1 MRRFTT
7 YMTAFVAA
15 LALAVTAMAQVRGTG
30 RLGGQIFD
38 KATGKPIANAT
49 ITVSLPSGNTQPIVS
64 TSDKNG
70 RWSALGL
77 VNGLWNVD
85 ITAPGYQTSRGTAN
99 VSEIQRLP
107 PIKTE
112 MNPEVK
118 QEAAVAT
125 PQNPLVPKEAV
136 DAINEAQD
144 LMKIKAGD
152 MTTDATPHAA
162 TAADVKAN
170 AGKAAADL
178 ERALPM
184 IPADND
190 KLKPVRV
197 QVQEVMAQAYYKAG
211 DLPHAIS
218 TLEKLNTS
226 DPWSTPDANQSQRQI
241 LLANLYLE
249 GGQLDQAKGILDK
262 LPPSAI
268 TDPTVYTNVGIL
280 FLNKKNPTDA
290 VTYFTKAVDL
300 DPKREETYYYRGL
313 AHAQLKHTAEAR
325 ADFQQVI
332 TLAPDSGDAK
342 DAKQMLDALP
352 KK

>member
-15 LALAVTAMAQVRGTG
+15 LALAVTATAQVRGTG
-30 RLGGQIFD
+30 RLGGQVVD
-38 KATGKPIANAT
+38 KTTGKPIANAT
-49 ITVSLPSGNTQPIVS
+49 VTCSLPNGSTQPLV
-64 TSDKNG
+64 TTTDKNG

-77 VNGLWNVD
+77 TNGLWNID
-85 ITAPGYQTSRGTAN
+85 ITAAGYQTSRGTAN
-99 VSEIQRLP
+99 VSEIERLP
-107 PIKTE
+107 PIKTQ
-112 MNPEVK
+112 MNPEEK
-118 QEAAVAT
+118 QEAAAAPVT
-125 PQNPLVPKEAV
+125 QSPLIPKEGV
-136 DAINEAQD
+136 DAIDEAQA
-144 LMKIKAGD
+144 LLKVKVGD
-152 MTTDATPHAA
+152 PNATGGTV
-162 TAADVKAN
+162 TAADVKEDSA
-170 AGKAAADL
+170 KAAAYL
-178 ERALPM
+178 EKALPL

-190 KLKPVRV
+190 KVKTVRV

-218 TLEKLNTS
+218 TLEKLNAA
-226 DPWSTPDANQSQRQI
+226 DPWTTPDANQSQRQV

-249 GGQLDQAKGILDK
+249 GGQLDQAKAILDK
-262 LPPSAI
+262 LPPSTI

-290 VTYFTKAVDL
+290 ITYFSKAIDL
-300 DPKREETYYYRGL
+300 DPKREDPYYYRGL
-313 AHAQLKHTAEAR
+313 AHAQMKHTAEAR

-332 TLAPDSGDAK
+332 TLAPDSSDAK

>member
-7 YMTAFVAA
+7 YMVAFVAA
-15 LALAVTAMAQVRGTG
+15 FALAVTATAQVRGTG
-30 RLGGQIFD
+30 RLGGQVLD

-49 ITVSLPSGNTQPIVS
+49 VTCSLPNGSTQPLI
-64 TSDKNG
+64 TNTDKSG

-77 VNGLWNVD
+77 TNGMWNID
-85 ITAPGYQTSRGTAN
+85 ITAPGYQTTRGTAN

-112 MNPEVK
+112 MAPEVK
-118 QEAAVAT
+118 QEAAAAAVAT
-125 PQNPLVPKEAV
+125 SSPLIPKEGI
-136 DAINEAQD
+136 DAIDEAQA
-144 LMKIKAGD
+144 LLKVKAGD
-152 MTTDATPHAA
+152 ANPAGGTVSAA
-162 TAADVKAN
+162 EVKAN
-170 AGKAAADL
+170 SAKAAADL
-178 ERALPM
+178 EKALPL

-190 KLKPVRV
+190 KVKTTRV

-211 DLPHAIS
+211 DLPHAIAA
-218 TLEKLNTS
+218 LEKLNAS

-249 GGQLDQAKGILDK
+249 GGQLDQAKALLDK
-262 LPPSAI
+262 LPPGAV

-290 VTYFTKAVDL
+290 IAYFTKAIDL
-300 DPKREETYYYRGL
+300 DPKREDSYYYRGL
-313 AHAQLKHTAEAR
+313 AHAQMKHTADAR

-332 TLAPDSGDAK
+332 TLAPDSSDAK
-342 DAKQMLDALP
+342 DSKQMLEALP

>member
-1 MRRFTT
+1 
-7 YMTAFVAA
+7 MTAFIAA

-30 RLGGQIFD
+30 RLGGQVVD

-49 ITVSLPSGNTQPIVS
+49 VTVALPDGSTKPIVS
-64 TSDKNG
+64 TTDKNG

-85 ITAPGYQTSRGTAN
+85 ITAAGYQTSRGTAN

-112 MNPEVK
+112 MAPEVK
-118 QEAAVAT
+118 QEAAPVAT
-125 PQNPLVPKEAV
+125 ASPLIPKEGV
-136 DAINEAQD
+136 DAIDEAQN
-144 LMKIKAGD
+144 LLKVKAGD
-152 MTTDATPHAA
+152 PNPAGGAV

-170 AGKAAADL
+170 AAKAAADL
-178 ERALPM
+178 EKALPM
-184 IPADND
+184 IPPDND
-190 KLKPVRV
+190 KVKTVRV

-218 TLEKLNTS
+218 TLEKLNTA
-226 DPWSTPDANQSQRQI
+226 DPWTTPDANQSQRQI

-249 GGQLDQAKGILDK
+249 NGQLDQAKGLLDK
-262 LPPSAI
+262 MPPSTI

-290 VTYFTKAVDL
+290 ITYFTKAVDL
-300 DPKREETYYYRGL
+300 DPKRAEAYYYRGL
-313 AHAQLKHTAEAR
+313 AHAQLKQTADAR

-332 TLAPDSGDAK
+332 SLAPDSGDAK

>member
-7 YMTAFVAA
+7 YMTAFIAA
-15 LALAVTAMAQVRGTG
+15 LALAVTATAQVRGTG
-30 RLGGQIFD
+30 RLGGQVFD

-49 ITVSLPSGNTQPIVS
+49 VTCSLPNGSTQPIV
-64 TSDKNG
+64 TNTDKNG

-77 VNGLWNVD
+77 TNGLWNID
-85 ITAPGYQTSRGTAN
+85 IAADGYQTSRGTASI
-99 VSEIQRLP
+99 SEIQRLP

-112 MNPEVK
+112 LVAQAK
-118 QEAAVAT
+118 QEAAAVAT
-125 PQNPLVPKEAV
+125 QSPLIPKEGI
-136 DAINEAQD
+136 DAIDEAQA
-144 LMKIKAGD
+144 LLKVKAGD
-152 MTTDATPHAA
+152 VLSTGA
-162 TAADVKAN
+162 TASPTDVKMNSA
-170 AGKAAADL
+170 KAAADL
-178 ERALPM
+178 EKALPL

-190 KLKPVRV
+190 KVKTTRI
-197 QVQEVMAQAYYKAG
+197 QVQEVLAQAYYKAG

-218 TLEKLNTS
+218 TLEKLNAS

-249 GGQLDQAKGILDK
+249 GGQLDQAKGLLDK
-262 LPPSAI
+262 MPPGTI

-290 VTYFTKAVDL
+290 ITYFSKAVDL
-300 DPKREETYYYRGL
+300 DPKREDSYYYRGL

-332 TLAPDSGDAK
+332 TLAPDSSDAK
-342 DAKQMLDALP
+342 DAKVMLDGLP

>member
-7 YMTAFVAA
+7 YIMAFIAA
-15 LALAVTAMAQVRGTG
+15 LALAVTATAQVRGTG
-30 RLGGQIFD
+30 RLGGQVVD

-49 ITVSLPSGNTQPIVS
+49 VTVALPDGSTQPIVA
-64 TSDKNG
+64 TTDKNG

-85 ITAPGYQTSRGTAN
+85 ITAAGYQTSRGTAN

-112 MNPEVK
+112 MNAEVK
-118 QEAAVAT
+118 QEAAPVAT
-125 PQNPLVPKEAV
+125 ASPLIPKEGV
-136 DAINEAQD
+136 EAIDEAQN
-144 LMKIKAGD
+144 LLKIKAGD
-152 MTTDATPHAA
+152 ANPAGGTVTP
-162 TAADVKAN
+162 ADVKAN
-170 AGKAAADL
+170 AVKAAADL
-178 ERALPM
+178 EKALPM
-184 IPADND
+184 IPLDND
-190 KLKPVRV
+190 KVKTVRV

-211 DLPHAIS
+211 DLPHAIA
-218 TLEKLNTS
+218 TLEKLNTA
-226 DPWSTPDANQSQRQI
+226 DPWTTPDANQSQRQV

-249 GGQLDQAKGILDK
+249 NSQLDQAKSLLDK
-262 LPPSAI
+262 MPPSTI

-290 VTYFTKAVDL
+290 ITYFTKAVDL
-300 DPKREETYYYRGL
+300 DPKREEAYYYRGL
-313 AHAQLKHTAEAR
+313 AHAQLKQTADAR
-325 ADFQQVI
+325 ADFQQVL

>member
-7 YMTAFVAA
+7 YMTALLAA
-15 LALAVTAMAQVRGTG
+15 LALAVTATAQVRGTG
-30 RLGGQIFD
+30 RLGGQVFD

-49 ITVSLPSGNTQPIVS
+49 VTVSLPNGSTQPIV
-64 TSDKNG
+64 TNTDKNG

-77 VNGLWNVD
+77 TNGMWNID
-85 ITAPGYQTSRGTAN
+85 IAASGYQTTRGTAN

-112 MNPEVK
+112 MVAEVK
-118 QEAAVAT
+118 QEAAAAVA
-125 PQNPLVPKEAV
+125 QSPLIPKEGV
-136 DAINEAQD
+136 DAIDEAQA
-144 LMKIKAGD
+144 LLKVKAGD
-152 MTTDATPHAA
+152 ANPAGGTF
-162 TAADVKAN
+162 TAADVKTNSA
-170 AGKAAADL
+170 KAAADL
-178 ERALPM
+178 EKALPL

-190 KLKPVRV
+190 KVKTTRI
-197 QVQEVMAQAYYKAG
+197 QVQEVLAQAYYKAG

-218 TLEKLNTS
+218 TLEKLNAS
-226 DPWSTPDANQSQRQI
+226 DPWSTPDANQSQRQV

-249 GGQLDQAKGILDK
+249 AGQLDQAKALLDK
-262 LPPSAI
+262 LPPSTI

-290 VTYFTKAVDL
+290 VAYFTKAIDL
-300 DPKREETYYYRGL
+300 DPKREDSYYYRGL
-313 AHAQLKHTAEAR
+313 AHAQLKHTADAR

-332 TLAPDSGDAK
+332 TLAPDSSDAK
-342 DAKQMLDALP
+342 DAKVMLDGLP

>member
-7 YMTAFVAA
+7 YMTAFIAA
-15 LALAVTAMAQVRGTG
+15 LALAVTATAQVRGTG
-30 RLGGQIFD
+30 RLGGQVLD

-49 ITVSLPSGNTQPIVS
+49 VTCSLPDGSTQPIV
-64 TSDKNG
+64 TNTDKNG

-77 VNGLWNVD
+77 TSGVWNID
-85 ITAPGYQTSRGTAN
+85 IAAAGYQTSRGTAN
-99 VSEIQRLP
+99 ISEVQRLP

-112 MNPEVK
+112 LVAEVK

-125 PQNPLVPKEAV
+125 PQNPLVPKEAI
-136 DAINEAQD
+136 DSINEAQA
-144 LMKIKAGD
+144 LLRVKAGD
-152 MTTDATPHAA
+152 MTTDATPHAV
-162 TAADVKAN
+162 TAAEVKAN
-170 AGKAAADL
+170 ATKAAADL
-178 ERALPM
+178 EKALPM

-190 KLKPVRV
+190 KLKPVRI
-197 QVQEVMAQAYYKAG
+197 QVQEVMAQAYYKGG

-218 TLEKLNTS
+218 TLEKLNAS
-226 DPWSTPDANQSQRQI
+226 DPWSTPDANQSQREV

-249 GGQLDQAKGILDK
+249 AGQLDQAKGILDK
-262 LPPSAI
+262 LPASAI

-290 VTYFTKAVDL
+290 VSYFTKAIDL
-300 DPKREETYYYRGL
+300 DPKREDSYYYRGL
-313 AHAQLKHTAEAR
+313 ANAQMKKTADAR

-332 TLAPDSGDAK
+332 TLAPDSSDAK

>member
-15 LALAVTAMAQVRGTG
+15 LALALTATAQVRGTG
-30 RLGGQIFD
+30 RLGGQVID

-49 ITVSLPSGNTQPIVS
+49 VTVALPNGSTQPIIA
-64 TSDKNG
+64 TTDKNG

-77 VNGLWNVD
+77 VNGLWNID
-85 ITAPGYQTSRGTAN
+85 IAAAGYQTSRGTAN
-99 VSEIQRLP
+99 VSEIERLP
-107 PIKTE
+107 PIKTALAAE
-112 MNPEVK
+112 EK
-118 QEAAVAT
+118 QEAAAPVAT
-125 PQNPLVPKEAV
+125 ASPLIPKEGV
-136 DAINEAQD
+136 DAIDEAQN
-144 LMKIKAGD
+144 LLKLKAGD
-152 MTTDATPHAA
+152 PNPAGGTV

-170 AGKAAADL
+170 SVKAAADL
-178 ERALPM
+178 EKALPM

-190 KLKPVRV
+190 KVKTTRI

-218 TLEKLNTS
+218 TLEKLNAS
-226 DPWSTPDANQSQRQI
+226 DPWTTPDANQSQRQI

-249 GGQLDQAKGILDK
+249 NGQLDQAKGLLDK
-262 LPPSAI
+262 MPPSTI

-280 FLNKKNPTDA
+280 FLNKKNPHDA
-290 VTYFTKAVDL
+290 ITYFTKAVDL
-300 DPKREETYYYRGL
+300 DPKREDAYYYRGL
-313 AHAQLKHTAEAR
+313 AHAQLKQTADAR

-332 TLAPDSGDAK
+332 SLAPDSGDAK

>member
-7 YMTAFVAA
+7 YITAFVAA

-30 RLGGQIFD
+30 RLGGQVLD
-38 KATGKPIANAT
+38 KASGKPIANAT
-49 ITVSLPSGNTQPIVS
+49 VTCSLPNGSTQPIV
-64 TSDKNG
+64 TNTDKNG

-77 VNGLWNVD
+77 TNGMWNVD
-85 ITAPGYQTSRGTAN
+85 IAAPGYQTTRGTAN
-99 VSEIQRLP
+99 ISEIQRLP

-112 MNPEVK
+112 MVADVK
-118 QEAAVAT
+118 QEAAAAVAT
-125 PQNPLVPKEAV
+125 QSPLIPKEGV
-136 DAINEAQD
+136 EAIDEAQA
-144 LMKIKAGD
+144 LLKVKAGD
-152 MTTDATPHAA
+152 PNPAGGTVS
-162 TAADVKAN
+162 AADVKAN
-170 AGKAAADL
+170 SAKAAADL
-178 ERALPM
+178 EKALPL

-190 KLKPVRV
+190 KVKTTRT

-249 GGQLDQAKGILDK
+249 AGQLDQAKALLDK
-262 LPPSAI
+262 LPPSAV

-290 VTYFTKAVDL
+290 ATYFTKAIDL
-300 DPKREETYYYRGL
+300 DPKREESYYYRGL
-313 AHAQLKHTAEAR
+313 AHAQMKHTAEAR
-325 ADFQQVI
+325 ADFQQVL
-332 TLAPDSGDAK
+332 TLAPDSSDAK
-342 DAKQMLDALP
+342 DAKVMLDGLP